1 MHFKIEKSFEDI
13 NNNEPFHFFLFR
25 QVLTERRISQLS
37 KKPIQAVEFVA
48 PLARIDPIYK
58 EEEEAFKVQKQN
70 GGLWW

>member
-1 MHFKIEKSFEDI
+1 MTKKYFEDI
-13 NNNEPFHFFLFR
+13 NNNELFHFFSFR